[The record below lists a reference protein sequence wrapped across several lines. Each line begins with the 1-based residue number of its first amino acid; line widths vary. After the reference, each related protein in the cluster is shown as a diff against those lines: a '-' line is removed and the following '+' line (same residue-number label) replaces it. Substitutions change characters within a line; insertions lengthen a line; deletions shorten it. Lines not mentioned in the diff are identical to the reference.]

1 MRSLITFISLL
12 ILGACDSGQ
21 NKTNDTVKA
30 NDTAATDYG
39 LDTSIDTDT
48 GTDSGSDTGEDPIT
62 IPTEIVLDQ
71 YSMLL
76 PGTTATDSVEAMV
89 YNSDRMRIPNAVV
102 SGPQT
107 TRVSSPSR
115 TASSRLLERW
125 DWPWCALNRR
135 H

>member
-21 NKTNDTVKA
+21 NKNNDTVKA

-71 YSMLL
+71 YSMLYREPQPQIPL
-76 PGTTATDSVEAMV
+76 KRWFTTQTECAYPTLSSVDLKQRECRHRRERRPHGCWRDGTGHGA
-89 YNSDRMRIPNAVV
+89 R
-102 SGPQT
+102 
-107 TRVSSPSR
+107 
-115 TASSRLLERW
+115 
-125 DWPWCALNRR
+125 
-135 H
+135 